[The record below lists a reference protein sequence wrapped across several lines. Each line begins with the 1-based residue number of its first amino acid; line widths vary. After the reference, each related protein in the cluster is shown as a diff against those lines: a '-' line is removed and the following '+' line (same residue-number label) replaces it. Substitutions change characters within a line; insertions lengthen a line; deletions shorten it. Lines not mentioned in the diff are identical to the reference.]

1 MMWAPILPPERWL
14 NLPRLPILDAL
25 PALRSALELRNNV
38 VLQAPPGAGKSTCVP
53 LALLDAPW
61 LKSRKVLMLEPR
73 RIAARAVATRM
84 AHILGE
90 RVGQTI
96 GYRTRLDTK
105 VSAATRVE
113 VVTEGILTRMLQSDP
128 ALEDTGLVIFDEFHE
143 RSLQADL
150 GLALSLDAQQVVR
163 DDLRLLV
170 MSATLDG
177 AAVAAVLGDAPI
189 VSSSGQTY
197 AVETRYRVRGENAH
211 RNRDI
216 AREVAGVIQ
225 RALTEEHGDMLVFLP
240 GQSEIHRIA
249 RLLSE
254 SAADGSLKI
263 LPLYGNLTAAEQ
275 DAALRPAAAGER
287 KVVLATNIAES
298 SLTIEG
304 TRVVIDSGLERRNSF
319 DPALGMSRLQT
330 VRISRASADQR
341 RGRAGRLSSGVCY
354 RLWTQGED
362 ASLAAQS
369 PAEITHADLAPLALE
384 LAAWGISDPSRLR
397 WLDLP
402 PSASFSQARDL
413 LQSLDA
419 LGNDGK
425 ITPHGNEMIGLG
437 VHPRLAHMLL
447 KARALGLAGL
457 AAEIAALLMERD
469 LLKTS
474 AQRDIDLSVRVDAL
488 HASKVASAE
497 IDRSTRQRV
506 QHSAQVLT
514 QRLGASPSAQSH
526 AQPDEVG
533 RLLAF
538 AYPDRIAMARG
549 EQGRYVLASSR
560 AARLPA
566 AQAWGDQRFIV
577 IAELDAGEKEAKIAL
592 AAPYSLEL
600 LQRDFAEHLDTSERH
615 EWDARTGAVV
625 ASSERKFGALILEER
640 RIEQPSA
647 DKLEAAMI
655 SGLRQL
661 GIAALPWTAE
671 ARNLQARLH
680 FVKGLDVQ
688 GAWPAVDDAE
698 LSEDLQSWFAPWI
711 AGITRREQLN
721 RLDLQE
727 VLLAPL
733 SWEQRRQL
741 DALAPTHLSV
751 PSGSRIPIDYLSSV
765 PSVAVRLQEMFGM
778 TQTPTIGNGRVAIT
792 IHLLSPA
799 HRPVQVTRDLAS
811 FWTQGYAE
819 VRKELKG
826 RYPRH
831 YWPDDPLTAI
841 ATARAKPRR

>member
-1 MMWAPILPPERWL
+1 MTQS
-14 NLPRLPILDAL
+14 LPRLPILDAL
-25 PALRSALELRNNV
+25 PALLSALELHNNV

-53 LALLDAPW
+53 LALLDVPW

-105 VSAATRVE
+105 VTAGTRVE
-113 VVTEGILTRMLQSDP
+113 VVTEGILTRMLQNDP

-150 GLALSLDAQQVVR
+150 GLALSLDAQQTLR

-177 AAVAAVLGDAPI
+177 AAVAGVLGGAPI
-189 VSSSGQTY
+189 VSSSGQMY
-197 AVETRYRVRGENAH
+197 PVETRYRVRGENTH
-211 RNRDI
+211 RDRDI
-216 AREVAGVIQ
+216 AREITGVIQ
-225 RALTEEHGDMLVFLP
+225 RALAEEHGDLLVFLP
-240 GQSEIHRIA
+240 GQSEIHRTA
-249 RLLSE
+249 RLLSA
-254 SAADGSLKI
+254 SAIDRSLRV
-263 LPLYGNLTAAEQ
+263 LPLYGNQTAAEQ
-275 DAALRPAAAGER
+275 DAALRPAADDER

-304 TRVVIDSGLERRNSF
+304 TRIVIDSGLERRSSF
-319 DPALGMSRLQT
+319 DPALGMNRLQT
-330 VRISRASADQR
+330 VRISKASADQR

-354 RLWTQGED
+354 RLWTLSED

-384 LAAWGISDPSRLR
+384 LAAWGIRDPSQLR

-419 LGNDGK
+419 LGHDGK
-425 ITPHGNEMIGLG
+425 ITPHGNEMIALG

-447 KARALGLAGL
+447 KARALGLAVL

-469 LLKTS
+469 LLKTG
-474 AQRDIDLSVRVDAL
+474 AQRDIDLSLRVEAL
-488 HASKVASAE
+488 HDPKAAMGD
-497 IDRSTRQRV
+497 IDQGTRQRV
-506 QHSAQVLT
+506 RQSAQVLA
-514 QRLGASPSAQSH
+514 QRLGANAQH
-526 AQPDEVG
+526 ARRQPNEIG

-549 EQGRYVLASSR
+549 ENGRYVLASNR

-566 AQAWGDQRFIV
+566 AQAWGEQRFIV
-577 IAELDAGEKEAKIAL
+577 IAQLDAGEKDAKIAL

-600 LQRDFAEHLDTSERH
+600 LERDFAQHLDERERY
-615 EWDARTGAVV
+615 EWDFRAGAVV
-625 ASSERKFGALILEER
+625 ASLERKFGGLTIEEQ
-640 RIEQPSA
+640 RIEQPST

-655 SGLRQL
+655 CGLRQL

-671 ARNLQARLH
+671 ARNLQARLQ
-680 FVKGLDVQ
+680 FVKGFDAR
-688 GAWPAVDDAE
+688 GEWPAVGDAE
-698 LSEDLQSWFAPWI
+698 LSSQLQSWFAPWI

-721 RLDLQE
+721 RLDLQQ

-741 DALAPTHLSV
+741 DELAPTHLLV
-751 PSGSRIPIDYLSSV
+751 PSGSRIPIDYSNSV
-765 PSVAVRLQEMFGM
+765 PSVAVRLQEMFGV
-778 TQTPTIGNGRVAIT
+778 TQTPSVGNGRVPIT
-792 IHLLSPA
+792 VHLLSPA

-811 FWTQGYAE
+811 FWTHGYAE

-831 YWPDDPLTAI
+831 YWPDDPVTAI